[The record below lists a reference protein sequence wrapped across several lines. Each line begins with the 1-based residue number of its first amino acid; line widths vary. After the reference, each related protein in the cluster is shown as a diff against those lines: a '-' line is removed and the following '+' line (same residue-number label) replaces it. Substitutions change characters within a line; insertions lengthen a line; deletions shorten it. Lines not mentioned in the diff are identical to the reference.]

1 MDQLTSL
8 FLFTMV
14 AIAIVVVAYKLL
26 ENKQAKAKPIEAEET
41 NHYEY
46 KKD

>member
-1 MDQLTSL
+1 
-8 FLFTMV
+8 V
-14 AIAIVVVAYKLL
+14 IAAGIVVVAYKLL
-26 ENKQAKAKPIEAEET
+26 ENKQAKAKPMKAEEA